1 MCLFLCQVLSRFEA
15 VHGADL
21 PVSVGR
27 FQVLCY
33 WLTFRVTV
41 SQGGDTR
48 LVHQPPCFLNFEN
61 CISIALWCNV
71 TPKYTF
77 YMCVPITIA
86 QWSQS
91 YKNIIKQVAPTRNV
105 CQFCDEKFCC
115 AIATAQWSPLVF
127 LPSAFGSCT
136 LDPGSPVPVDRGVP
150 SHHFPRP
157 WGVWGNIN
165 SDCPETQALVFNNRI
180 FCKFAL
186 QRSFPV
192 IFKAECELRWPE
204 INFIE
209 NSRLFY
215 AKSAFPDLKK
225 AASFFLFGFWRLILV
240 QSVAVFFYVNNC
252 FGMFLCLFPWKT
264 LTHGF
269 FQNVKVV
276 KMAGLG
282 FCLGDL

>member
-157 WGVWGNIN
+157 GG
-165 SDCPETQALVFNNRI
+165 CRETLIRIVLKRRPWCSTTEFFANLRFSAVFQSFLKLSVSFGGLRLTSLRI
-180 FCKFAL
+180 LDFFM
-186 QRSFPV
+186 QRAHFLIWRKLPH
-192 IFKAECELRWPE
+192 
-204 INFIE
+204 
-209 NSRLFY
+209 
-215 AKSAFPDLKK
+215 
-225 AASFFLFGFWRLILV
+225 FFLFGFWRLILV